1 MEDTP
6 GGILVCPGEA
16 SEGLNLQAA
25 SLMIN
30 LDLPWN
36 PMKLEQRIGRIQRIG
51 GKKDVL
57 IVNLVLLGTIEEKI
71 FEICDRRIQ
80 MFEAIVGHVEEIL
93 GNLEED
99 IEVLIRDFYLDRQS
113 INDQGDA
120 ISAEENLTRSID
132 DAEKK
137 SSKPAEESLSYIYG
151 AADFD
156 PLTAEENE

>member
-1 MEDTP
+1 M
-6 GGILVCPGEA
+6 V
-16 SEGLNLQAA
+16 
-25 SLMIN
+25 N

-36 PMKLEQRIGRIQRIG
+36 PMKLDQRIGRIQRIG

-71 FEICDRRIQ
+71 YEICDRRIQ

-99 IEVLIRDFYLDRQS
+99 IEVLIRDFYLDRQ
-113 INDQGDA
+113 IITDQGDE
-120 ISAEENLTRSID
+120 ISAEDHLTRSID
-132 DAEKK
+132 DAENR

-151 AADFD
+151 SAAFD
-156 PLTAEENE
+156 PSTAEEEE